1 MNEAID
7 QLIQQALRED
17 MPDGDATSS
26 ALFNNEIS
34 HAKAIAKDDGIISG
48 LDVFK
53 RVFELVDP
61 TVNVTI
67 HASDG
72 DKVNKKTI
80 LATLE
85 GKTQS
90 LLKAERT
97 ALNFLQRM
105 SGIST
110 ETRRY
115 VDALSGTRCKILDT
129 RKTVPTLRL
138 LDKLAVKHGG
148 GVNHRFSLSDMA
160 MLKDNHIHA
169 AGSIT
174 EAVKRVRNHVGDT
187 LKIEVEVESIE
198 AFNEA
203 LKTSVDWIMLDNMDN
218 ETMRECVRL
227 NQNQKI
233 LEASGNMILD
243 RVKSVAQTGVDYISV
258 GALTHSV
265 KAFDISLRFSIGG
278 EPHDTK

>member
-218 ETMRECVRL
+218 EMMRECVRL